1 MIKRSHLKSGKV
13 VSAAGVAGSSASAAD
28 AARKRDGK
36 GEEKKEKRD
45 KKVFEILAE
54 HERKIAGKTN
64 CL

>member
-1 MIKRSHLKSGKV
+1 MIKRSQLKSGKIAT
-13 VSAAGVAGSSASAAD
+13 AAVGLGVAE

-36 GEEKKEKRD
+36 GDEKREKRD
-45 KKVFEILAE
+45 RKTFEFLIE